1 MNKNSR
7 TIITALIIAFALVSG
22 VILVGSLSQQTTEDR
37 AQAATANFTCK
48 DLHISQPLK
57 NYISGNPG
65 HPATQTWKGEIQFAS
80 TGTFGCA
87 VNDGQNPGPWR
98 SFVYDQTGKEVTRA
112 TSNGNLYSTAV
123 TKAPTGSEYYQIS
136 CLNINT
142 NVKCPMIKVTPAAAS
157 PSPSPSVS
165 PAASASVAP
174 STQPSST
181 PQATITPCSP
191 KLSDLNKD
199 CKTSIED
206 FALFLSDYRAIL
218 GL

>member
-7 TIITALIIAFALVSG
+7 TIITALIIALALVSG

-65 HPATQTWKGEIQFAS
+65 HPPVQTWKGEIQFAS

-87 VNDGQNPGPWR
+87 VLDGQNPGPWR
-98 SFVYDQTGKEVTRA
+98 SVVYDQAGKEVTRA
-112 TSNGNLYSTAV
+112 VLNGNLYSSAV
-123 TKAPTGSEYYQIS
+123 TKAPTGSEFYQIS

-157 PSPSPSVS
+157 PSPSPS
-165 PAASASVAP
+165 PSASVVP
-174 STQPSST
+174 STQPSGT
-181 PQATITPCSP
+181 PQTTTPPCTP

-199 CKTSIED
+199 CRTSIED
-206 FALFLSDYRAIL
+206 YALFLSDYRAIL